1 MASMKR
7 VVIIGASAAGA
18 SAAEAIRR
26 LDRECRVT
34 LVSDEPVPLYS
45 RCLLSD
51 YLLGQVNRE
60 RLTFQRP
67 DWPRGLDV
75 EVVQELAVEVNL
87 AAGQVV
93 TASGRRVPHDRLV
106 VATGASPLLPP
117 VPGLETDGVFTLYR
131 LDQVDA
137 ALAALTG
144 ARQVVVLGAGKVGVK
159 AAEAVAARG
168 IAVTLVEQA
177 SHVLPGTLDPESAA
191 WVEELLAGRGV
202 QMETDTTVVEVVSHN
217 GQVAEVGL
225 DLGQHLPCDLLLVAL
240 GTRPND
246 DLARE
251 AGIKVRQGILVDA
264 RMQTSTE
271 GVYAAGDVA
280 EAPLSPSGRPGGVMS
295 GSTELAE
302 APSKGWVANWL
313 NAVQQG
319 RVAGRNLIGEK
330 VLYAGSVRANAF
342 RLCGLP
348 IISVGEVGGAEGHG
362 WQQLDRRAQVYRRLV
377 FRDGRLIG
385 TIQVGGDVTD
395 VGILSSL
402 IKSGANVEDLQ
413 ESLFADGFALF
424 ASQRGRKLLAERL
437 YRNSGD

>member
-1 MASMKR
+1 

-18 SAAEAIRR
+18 SAAEAVRR
-26 LDRECRVT
+26 LDQECHVT
-34 LVSDEPVPLYS
+34 LVSDERVPLYS

-51 YLLGQVNRE
+51 YLLGQVSRG
-60 RLTFQRP
+60 RLTFQPP
-67 DWPRGLDV
+67 DWPRGLNV
-75 EVVQELAVEVNL
+75 EVIQEPAVELNL
-87 AAGQVV
+87 ATGQGV
-93 TASGRRVPHDRLV
+93 TLSDRRVPYDRLV

-117 VPGLETDGVFTLYR
+117 VYGLETDGVFTLYR

-137 ALAALTG
+137 ALAALAR
-144 ARQVVVLGAGKVGVK
+144 ARQVVVLGASKVGVK

-177 SHVLPGTLDPESAA
+177 SHVLPGTLDFESAA
-191 WVEELLAGRGV
+191 WVEELLTDRGV
-202 QMETDTTVVEVVSHN
+202 QVETDATAVEVVPHD

-225 DLGQHLPCDLLLVAL
+225 DSGQRLSCDLFLIAI
-240 GTRPND
+240 GTRPNA

-251 AGIKVRQGILVDA
+251 AGIQVRQGILVDA
-264 RMQTSTE
+264 HMQTSAE

-280 EAPLSPSGRPGGVMS
+280 EAPVSPSERPGGVLS

-302 APSKGWVANWL
+302 VLSKGWVANWM

-319 RVAGRNLIGEK
+319 RVAGRNLAGEK

-342 RLCGLP
+342 RLVGLP
-348 IISVGEVGGAEGHG
+348 IISVGEVDGAGGDCFAS
-362 WQQLDRRAQVYRRLV
+362 LAMTSRAQVYRRLV

-402 IKSGANVEDLQ
+402 IKSGADVADLQ

-424 ASQRGRKLLAERL
+424 ASQRGRQLLAERL